1 MGTPTR
7 LTQGLSTQ
15 VKGSVL
21 GDYPLPDPFHT
32 GSTNGLDVFTYSNDF
47 VDLGN
52 AASRTI
58 TGSATFALAD
68 GLGGI
73 GVLTP
78 SGATV
83 AASVYRTAAA
93 FQFIAGQ
100 RFWFVHRIKASSVA
114 GNVVLSFG
122 VSKST
127 AGTIAT
133 TDRLAFTKAAGSTSL
148 NLVSTVGSTATTLV
162 TGVATA
168 VSDTYLDVGFYYD
181 GTDLLVFANDALV
194 ARVANPTIGS
204 SGTTLTNA
212 TLTPFFAITPVATET
227 VTVDYAL
234 IAQEVSR

>member
-1 MGTPTR
+1 M
-7 LTQGLSTQ
+7 
-15 VKGSVL
+15 
-21 GDYPLPDPFHT
+21 
-32 GSTNGLDVFTYSNDF
+32 
-47 VDLGN
+47 
-52 AASRTI
+52 
-58 TGSATFALAD
+58 
-68 GLGGI
+68 
-73 GVLTP
+73 
-78 SGATV
+78 
-83 AASVYRTAAA
+83 
-93 FQFIAGQ
+93 
-100 RFWFVHRIKASSVA
+100 
-114 GNVVLSFG
+114 
-122 VSKST
+122 
-127 AGTIAT
+127 
-133 TDRLAFTKAAGSTSL
+133 